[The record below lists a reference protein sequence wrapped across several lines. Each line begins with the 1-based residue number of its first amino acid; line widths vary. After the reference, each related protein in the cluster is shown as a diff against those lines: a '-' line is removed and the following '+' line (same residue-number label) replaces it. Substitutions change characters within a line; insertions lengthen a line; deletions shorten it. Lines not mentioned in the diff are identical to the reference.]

1 MSEANL
7 ESNSSKI
14 IYYMDQNQKIFL
26 ERYIDFYL
34 KQMKKFFQKDEVL
47 KFLYK
52 SIFEGK
58 IDFSEEIK
66 EEGNEVTEEE
76 IAKKQEKLC
85 REIKKLFD
93 KISPEIFGKYNRRIG
108 KACSDITKALLER
121 KSLIPKKFREVKVK
135 IINDEIDE
143 NKKKYDQLDIFKTL
157 IQETIYISNYYIS
170 EFNNANGFLLE
181 NLDEFYDGKSNIE
194 FVNVVNGVEKKANE
208 DDLIQ
213 KVVDTKEKEGK
224 QFVLETKRIINET
237 IEEQK
242 NLDIKMNNMINELEN
257 LKEQKNCFEKYCN
270 ENSIFKDL
278 NEVDFYA

>member
-1 MSEANL
+1 MSEVNL

-34 KQMKKFFQKDEVL
+34 KQMKKFFKKDEVL

>member
-1 MSEANL
+1 MSEVNL
-7 ESNSSKI
+7 DSNSSKI

-242 NLDIKMNNMINELEN
+242 NLDIKMNNTINELEN

>member
-1 MSEANL
+1 MSEVNL

-34 KQMKKFFQKDEVL
+34 KQMKKFFKKDEVL

-135 IINDEIDE
+135 LINDEIDE

>member
-1 MSEANL
+1 MSEVNL

-237 IEEQK
+237 FEEQK

>member
-1 MSEANL
+1 MSEVNL
-7 ESNSSKI
+7 DSNSSKI

-52 SIFEGK
+52 SILEGK

>member
-1 MSEANL
+1 MSEVNL
-7 ESNSSKI
+7 DSNSSKI

-66 EEGNEVTEEE
+66 EEGNEVTLEE
-76 IAKKQEKLC
+76 IEKKQDYFC
-85 REIKKLFD
+85 RELKKLFD

-108 KACSDITKALLER
+108 KACSDIMKALLER
-121 KSLIPKKFREVKVK
+121 KRLVSNKIRDVKVK
-135 IINDEIDE
+135 IINEVIDE
-143 NKKKYDQLDIFKTL
+143 NKAKYEQLDIFKTL

-224 QFVLETKRIINET
+224 EFVLETKQIINEK

-242 NLDIKMNNMINELEN
+242 NLNIKMNNMINELEN

-270 ENSIFKDL
+270 EDSIFKDI

>member
-1 MSEANL
+1 MSEVNL
-7 ESNSSKI
+7 DSNSSKI

-224 QFVLETKRIINET
+224 QFVLETKRIINEI

>member
-1 MSEANL
+1 MSEVNL
-7 ESNSSKI
+7 DSNSSKI

-157 IQETIYISNYYIS
+157 IQETIYIANYYIS

>member
-1 MSEANL
+1 MSEVNL

-26 ERYIDFYL
+26 EKYIDFYL
-34 KQMKKFFQKDEVL
+34 KQIKKFFQKDEVL

-121 KSLIPKKFREVKVK
+121 KSLIPKKIREVKVK

>member
-1 MSEANL
+1 MSEVNL

-135 IINDEIDE
+135 IINDEIEE

-270 ENSIFKDL
+270 EISIFKDL

>member
-1 MSEANL
+1 MSDVNL

-26 ERYIDFYL
+26 EKYIDFYL
-34 KQMKKFFQKDEVL
+34 KQIKKFFQKDEVL

-170 EFNNANGFLLE
+170 GFNNANGFLLE

>member
-1 MSEANL
+1 MSEVNL

-14 IYYMDQNQKIFL
+14 IYYMEQNQKIFL
-26 ERYIDFYL
+26 EKYIDFYL
-34 KQMKKFFQKDEVL
+34 KQIKKFFQKDEVL

-85 REIKKLFD
+85 CEIKKLFD

>member
-1 MSEANL
+1 MSEVNL

-257 LKEQKNCFEKYCN
+257 LKEQKNSFEKYCN

>member
-1 MSEANL
+1 MSEVNL
-7 ESNSSKI
+7 DSNSSKI

-93 KISPEIFGKYNRRIG
+93 KISPEIFIKYNRRIG